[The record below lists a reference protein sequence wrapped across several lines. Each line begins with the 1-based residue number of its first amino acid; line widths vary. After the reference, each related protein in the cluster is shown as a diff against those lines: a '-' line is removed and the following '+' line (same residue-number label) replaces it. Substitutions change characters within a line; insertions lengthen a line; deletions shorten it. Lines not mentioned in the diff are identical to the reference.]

1 MTSKI
6 LISSDV
12 CTDDVICYLASRY
25 RCTPKEII
33 RRFLE
38 QERFVKNP
46 QNDNQSTVTLEENEM
61 EILRDMNINPS
72 VIEFI

>member
-6 LISSDV
+6 LTYSDI
-12 CTDDVICYLASRY
+12 CNDDVVRYLASRY

-33 RRFLE
+33 HRFLE
-38 QERFVKNP
+38 QEESVKKA
-46 QNDNQSTVTLEENEM
+46 QDCNQPAIPLEENEM

-72 VIEFI
+72 EIEFI